1 MMKKTAAE
9 TIGKEESLK
18 NINDL
23 EVERLSDL
31 NREIMEDIAWN
42 WTRTRIRRKT
52 TRAKERNTKRI
63 EE

>member
-1 MMKKTAAE
+1 MKKTAAE

-31 NREIMEDIAWN
+31 NRKIMEDIARN
-42 WTRTRIRRKT
+42 WTRTRIRRKNN
-52 TRAKERNTKRI
+52 KS
-63 EE
+63 